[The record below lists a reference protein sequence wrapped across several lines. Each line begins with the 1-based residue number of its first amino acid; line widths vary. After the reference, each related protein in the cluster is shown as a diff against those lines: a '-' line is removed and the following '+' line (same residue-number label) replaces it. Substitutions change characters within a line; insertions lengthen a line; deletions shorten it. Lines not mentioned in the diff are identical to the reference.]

1 MLLGETRFWNSF
13 RFPFTSPDGK
23 RLVGGV
29 AVDITA
35 RIEAET
41 ALRETEARLRE
52 ATADLERKVRE
63 RTAEL
68 ELAKER
74 AEAAG
79 AAKSP
84 FLAWVSHGL
93 CAPPNRI
100 IGLTQLMVDS
110 QPGAP

>member
-79 AAKSP
+79 ATKSEFFP
-84 FLAWVSHGL
+84 SLSDQLGKPL
-93 CAPPNRI
+93 YRNIR
-100 IGLTQLMVDS
+100 LTQLLIDR
-110 QPGAP
+110 